1 MATVDEIIAIKE
13 RVEAQ
18 FLGAPGVTGVD
29 VGYKEVG
36 GQATDQVAIRVHVA
50 AKTDDIPADQR
61 VPAEIEGVLTDVLE
75 RRYELQVLTQQV
87 AEVSPQADTTHYAT
101 LQGGVSMGPSRVVNG
116 SIFAGTLGA
125 IVIDSVSNQH
135 AALTNF
141 HVACVDSTFTIG
153 DRMVQP
159 SRIDTG
165 VVPADEFGSL
175 ARETLSA
182 NVDGAVIAIDSGRAS
197 QCEIADIGAVRGT
210 AAAALGM
217 AVRKRGRTT
226 LLTYGSVDGVSGS
239 VTIDYGD
246 GIGSKTLTNQISI
259 ATDTTRNPLFS
270 DHGDSGSVIVND
282 SGFVVGLLFAGSG
295 TSTVANPIAAVLSE
309 LNISICVGK
318 SIIKDIKDGRKDLI
332 KDGGKDL
339 VKDKEVRKELIKEKE
354 FRKDLIKD
362 KELVK
367 DSIKDKEIKETK
379 ELVSETSKLM
389 KDVRDAVR
397 KPVAEI
403 PGQGPGPVETQPGG
417 QAALEQRLAAMEQ
430 RLGQLTGFI
439 GPDQRPDLAGSAYS
453 GEPASA
459 EPALGDA
466 DVTQLRA
473 ELQQQVDQAV
483 AAKAELD
490 APYA

>member
-61 VPAEIEGVLTDVLE
+61 VPAEIEGVPTDVLE

-165 VVPADEFGSL
+165 VVPTDEFGSL

-259 ATDTTRNPLFS
+259 AADTTRNPLFS

-318 SIIKDIKDGRKDLI
+318 TVIKDIKDGRKDL
-332 KDGGKDL
+332 L
-339 VKDKEVRKELIKEKE
+339 KDKEVRKELIKDKE
-354 FRKDLIKD
+354 LRKDLIKD
-362 KELVK
+362 
-367 DSIKDKEIKETK
+367 K

-397 KPVAEI
+397 KSAAEI
-403 PGQGPGPVETQPGG
+403 PGPGPGPVETQPGG

-439 GPDQRPDLAGSAYS
+439 GPDQRPDLTGSAYS
-453 GEPASA
+453 GEPASGEPA
-459 EPALGDA
+459 SGEPASGEPALSDA

-473 ELQQQVDQAV
+473 ELQQQVDEAV

>member
-61 VPAEIEGVLTDVLE
+61 VPAEIDGVPTDVLE
-75 RRYELQVLTQQV
+75 RRYELQVLAQQV

-101 LQGGVSMGPSRVVNG
+101 LQGGVSMGPSRVING

-197 QCEIADIGAVRGT
+197 QCEIADIGPVRGT

-239 VTIDYGD
+239 VTVDYGD
-246 GIGSKTLTNQISI
+246 GIGSKTLTNQLSI

-295 TSTVANPIAAVLSE
+295 TSTMANPIAAVLSE
-309 LNISICVGK
+309 LNVSICVGK
-318 SIIKDIKDGRKDLI
+318 SVIKDIKDGRKDL
-332 KDGGKDL
+332 L
-339 VKDKEVRKELIKEKE
+339 KDKETGKE
-354 FRKDLIKD
+354 LIKD
-362 KELVK
+362 KELRKELV
-367 DSIKDKEIKETK
+367 KDKELRKELIVDTKPVKVTK
-379 ELVSETSKLM
+379 ELVSETSKLIN
-389 KDVRDAVR
+389 DIGIR
-397 KPVAEI
+397 KPVAEG

-417 QAALEQRLAAMEQ
+417 QEGLEQRLAAMEE

-439 GPDQRPDLAGSAYS
+439 RPDQRPDLTGSAYS
-453 GEPASA
+453 GEPALS
-459 EPALGDA
+459 DA

-473 ELQQQVDQAV
+473 ELQQQVDDAV

>member
-1 MATVDEIIAIKE
+1 MATVDEIIAIKQ

-61 VPAEIEGVLTDVLE
+61 VPAEIDGVTTDVLE

-175 ARETLSA
+175 TRETLSA

-210 AAAALGM
+210 ASAALGM
-217 AVRKRGRTT
+217 PVRKRGRTT

-239 VTIDYGD
+239 VTVDYGD
-246 GIGSKTLTNQISI
+246 GIGSKTLTNQLSI
-259 ATDTTRNPLFS
+259 AADTTRNPLFS

-318 SIIKDIKDGRKDLI
+318 SVIKDIKDGRKDLI

-339 VKDKEVRKELIKEKE
+339 IKDKEDRKELIKEKE
-354 FRKDLIKD
+354 L
-362 KELVK
+362 
-367 DSIKDKEIKETK
+367 KETK
-379 ELVSETSKLM
+379 ELVSDTSKLM
-389 KDVRDAVR
+389 KDIRDAVV
-397 KPVAEI
+397 KPAAEL
-403 PGQGPGPVETQPGG
+403 PTGPGPVETQPGG
-417 QAALEQRLAAMEQ
+417 QAGLEQRLAAMEQ

-439 GPDQRPDLAGSAYS
+439 RPDQRPDLAGSAYS
-453 GEPASA
+453 A
-459 EPALGDA
+459 EPALSDA

>member
-61 VPAEIEGVLTDVLE
+61 VPAEIEGVPTDVLE

-165 VVPADEFGSL
+165 VVPTDEFGSL

-259 ATDTTRNPLFS
+259 AADTTRNPLFS

-318 SIIKDIKDGRKDLI
+318 TVIKDIKDGRKDL
-332 KDGGKDL
+332 L
-339 VKDKEVRKELIKEKE
+339 KDKEVRKELIKDKE
-354 FRKDLIKD
+354 LRKDLIKD
-362 KELVK
+362 
-367 DSIKDKEIKETK
+367 K

-397 KPVAEI
+397 KSAAEI
-403 PGQGPGPVETQPGG
+403 PGPGPGPVETQPGG

-439 GPDQRPDLAGSAYS
+439 GPDQRPDLTGSAYS
-453 GEPASA
+453 GEPASGEPA
-459 EPALGDA
+459 SGEPALSDA

-473 ELQQQVDQAV
+473 ELQQQVDEAV